1 MSYYWGSFKGCG
13 RGLDRDGFGMD
24 IILSAWRYLMKYK
37 VNLKKTEEGY
47 SVWVPGLPGCWS
59 QGKTEKEALD
69 NIKDAIQGYLQTV
82 EALTKNKETRFVEVE
97 SYA

>member
-1 MSYYWGSFKGCG
+1 
-13 RGLDRDGFGMD
+13 
-24 IILSAWRYLMKYK
+24 MKYK

-59 QGKTEKEALD
+59 QGKTEEEALE
-69 NIKDAIQGYLQTV
+69 NIKDAIQSYLETV
-82 EALTKNKETRFVEVE
+82 EELTKDKEYRYVEV